1 MIQKG
6 KEDRLFFI
14 KFSLLFAS
22 YLFISYT
29 IPYRLCLSLISV
41 MLFSLN
47 KDVSDGPDGHV
58 AIIRT
63 ETAHVSTRRVACWKT
78 TDTKTD
84 SGVGGCAVVF
94 LVAYDVNSYF

>member
-1 MIQKG
+1 
-6 KEDRLFFI
+6 
-14 KFSLLFAS
+14 
-22 YLFISYT
+22 
-29 IPYRLCLSLISV
+29 

-78 TDTKTD
+78 TGTKTD

-94 LVAYDVNSYF
+94 LVAYDANSYFWTTHTTHDVEALSFAVQL